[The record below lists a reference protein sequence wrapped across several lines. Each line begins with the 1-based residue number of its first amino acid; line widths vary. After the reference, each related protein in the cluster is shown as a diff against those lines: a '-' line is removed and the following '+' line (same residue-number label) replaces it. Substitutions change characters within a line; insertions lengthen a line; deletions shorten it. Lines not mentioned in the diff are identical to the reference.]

1 MKTSEYSERC
11 LYESLT
17 SCRVNCGRV
26 RRSLPLS
33 VSIHKGYDAVCQQS
47 TNKVKMNTS
56 KSKTGHANTDESCVS
71 SEDDLDNEGRSATS
85 LSPPSTLTGGKR
97 PRTASSAGRR
107 GTERAME
114 MEPMTVSPAR
124 SDCLSDD
131 PSVTRFQECPD
142 GGCSKRSGQYIQLSG
157 DSRLATGSSSLR
169 MRREQ
174 SGGGSGYG
182 SGSESS
188 TSAATIPDVVRTRQ
202 SEYSGTDYGTINR
215 AISGAKV
222 VQIME
227 KGGSTNQG
235 PPPPPPPPPQS
246 KHGGSERSVTFSPS
260 AKRPAD
266 MTTTYDTFG
275 KPRRAVVDTGEP
287 RYSAGPVSRRTVS
300 GGSADLLT
308 NGRLS
313 PPLPPPPPEARHV
326 DEAYGTL
333 GSSSC
338 STLASGGTASSGS
351 SGSVVTVIAAGPGY
365 DVTAGGSLMRR
376 QLARQPPSGG
386 SGTLPATKKDGRG
399 SATTG
404 LAPK

>member
-1 MKTSEYSERC
+1 MNAHKT
-11 LYESLT
+11 
-17 SCRVNCGRV
+17 
-26 RRSLPLS
+26 
-33 VSIHKGYDAVCQQS
+33 A
-47 TNKVKMNTS
+47 
-56 KSKTGHANTDESCVS
+56 TGHINTDESCMS
-71 SEDDLDNEGRSATS
+71 SEDDLDHEGRSATS
-85 LSPPSTLTGGKR
+85 LSPPSTLGTTGKR
-97 PRTASSAGRR
+97 PRSTPGGGRL
-107 GTERAME
+107 GALE
-114 MEPMTVSPAR
+114 MEPMSAAGVGVMSRASPAR

-131 PSVTRFQECPD
+131 PSVTRLHECLD

-157 DSRLATGSSSLR
+157 DGRLATGTSSLR

-188 TSAATIPDVVRTRQ
+188 TSAATIPDVVRTRPT
-202 SEYSGTDYGTINR
+202 EYSGTDYGTISR

-227 KGGSTNQG
+227 NRGTTAQG
-235 PPPPPPPPPQS
+235 PPPPPPPPPPAASQG

-266 MTTTYDTFG
+266 MVTYDTFG
-275 KPRRAVVDTGEP
+275 KPRRVAGSDTEEP
-287 RYSAGPVSRRTVS
+287 RYSAGPGSRRPAS
-300 GGSADLLT
+300 GGGGSADLLT

-313 PPLPPPPPEARHV
+313 PPLPPPPPEARQI

-351 SGSVVTVIAAGPGY
+351 SGSVVTVIAAGPGAGAGY
-365 DVTAGGSLMRR
+365 DLSPGGSLMRR
-376 QLARQPPSGG
+376 HLGKPTSTTTSGSAG
-386 SGTLPATKKDGRG
+386 GGGTLPVTKKEGRG
-399 SATTG
+399 RATG

>member
-1 MKTSEYSERC
+1 
-11 LYESLT
+11 
-17 SCRVNCGRV
+17 
-26 RRSLPLS
+26 
-33 VSIHKGYDAVCQQS
+33 
-47 TNKVKMNTS
+47 MNAH
-56 KSKTGHANTDESCVS
+56 KSKTGHVNTDESCVS

-85 LSPPSTLTGGKR
+85 LSPPSTLGGGTAGMR
-97 PRTASSAGRR
+97 PRSAVGSGRR
-107 GTERAME
+107 GVDRAME
-114 MEPMTVSPAR
+114 MEPMTAAGLSSTVISRASPAR

-131 PSVTRFQECPD
+131 PSTTRLQDCLD

-157 DSRLATGSSSLR
+157 DGRLATGTSSLR
-169 MRREQ
+169 MRREH
-174 SGGGSGYG
+174 SGGGSEYG

-188 TSAATIPDVVRTRQ
+188 TSAATIPDVVRTRPPD
-202 SEYSGTDYGTINR
+202 YDYGTINR

-227 KGGSTNQG
+227 NRGAVTQA
-235 PPPPPPPPPQS
+235 PPPPPPPPPPAASQG

-266 MTTTYDTFG
+266 MTTYDTFG
-275 KPRRAVVDTGEP
+275 KPRRAGSSDAGEP
-287 RYSAGPVSRRTVS
+287 RYSAGPGTRRPASS
-300 GGSADLLT
+300 GSTDLLT

-313 PPLPPPPPEARHV
+313 PPLPPPPPEVRQI

-351 SGSVVTVIAAGPGY
+351 SGSVVTVIAAGPGGAGY
-365 DVTAGGSLMRR
+365 DASVGGSLMRR
-376 QLARQPPSGG
+376 QLGRQTVNSG
-386 SGTLPATKKDGRG
+386 SGTLPVTKKEGRG
-399 SATTG
+399 GASSG

>member
-1 MKTSEYSERC
+1 M
-11 LYESLT
+11 L
-17 SCRVNCGRV
+17 
-26 RRSLPLS
+26 
-33 VSIHKGYDAVCQQS
+33 QS
-47 TNKVKMNTS
+47 TDKVKMNAH
-56 KSKTGHANTDESCVS
+56 KSKTGHINTDESCVS

-85 LSPPSTLTGGKR
+85 LSPPSTLTSGTGGKR
-97 PRTASSAGRR
+97 QRPGRR
-107 GTERAME
+107 AADRAME
-114 MEPMTVSPAR
+114 RESMMAISRASPAR

-131 PSVTRFQECPD
+131 PSATRLQECLD

-157 DSRLATGSSSLR
+157 DGRLATGTSSLR
-169 MRREQ
+169 LRREQ

-188 TSAATIPDVVRTRQ
+188 TSAATIPDVVRTRPP
-202 SEYSGTDYGTINR
+202 EYSGTDYGTISR

-227 KGGSTNQG
+227 NRGATTQA
-235 PPPPPPPPPQS
+235 PPPPPPPPPSALQG

-266 MTTTYDTFG
+266 MTTYDTFG
-275 KPRRAVVDTGEP
+275 KPRRASGIDTAEP
-287 RYSAGPVSRRTVS
+287 RYSAGPGTRRPAS

-313 PPLPPPPPEARHV
+313 PPLPPPPPEVRQI

-351 SGSVVTVIAAGPGY
+351 SGSVVTVIAAGTSGGSGGY
-365 DVTAGGSLMRR
+365 DASTGGSLMRR
-376 QLARQPPSGG
+376 QLGKQTLNSGG
-386 SGTLPATKKDGRG
+386 AGTLPVTKKEGRG
-399 SATTG
+399 GG

>member
-1 MKTSEYSERC
+1 MTAAG
-11 LYESLT
+11 L
-17 SCRVNCGRV
+17 
-26 RRSLPLS
+26 
-33 VSIHKGYDAVCQQS
+33 AS
-47 TNKVKMNTS
+47 TVIS
-56 KSKTGHANTDESCVS
+56 
-71 SEDDLDNEGRSATS
+71 
-85 LSPPSTLTGGKR
+85 
-97 PRTASSAGRR
+97 
-107 GTERAME
+107 RA
-114 MEPMTVSPAR
+114 SPAR

-131 PSVTRFQECPD
+131 PSATRLQDCPD

-157 DSRLATGSSSLR
+157 DGRLVSGTSSLR

-188 TSAATIPDVVRTRQ
+188 TSAATIPDVVRTRPT
-202 SEYSGTDYGTINR
+202 EYSGADYGTISR

-227 KGGSTNQG
+227 NRGAITQA
-235 PPPPPPPPPQS
+235 PPPPPPPPPAAASQG

-266 MTTTYDTFG
+266 VTTYDTFG
-275 KPRRAVVDTGEP
+275 KPRRASGMDSGEP
-287 RYSAGPVSRRTVS
+287 RYSAGPGTRRPAS
-300 GGSADLLT
+300 GGAADLLT

-313 PPLPPPPPEARHV
+313 PPLPPPPPEVRQI

-338 STLASGGTASSGS
+338 NTLASGGTASSGS
-351 SGSVVTVIAAGPGY
+351 SGSVVTVIAAGPSGAGGGSY
-365 DVTAGGSLMRR
+365 DPSTGGSLMRR
-376 QLARQPPSGG
+376 QLGRQTLTSG
-386 SGTLPATKKDGRG
+386 SGTLPVTKKEGREGRG
-399 SATTG
+399 SG